1 MRLFLVTILLAVIK
15 DGLNDCIDQ
24 LQLLLDRA
32 GQLAD
37 IISDILSVELGNQ
50 CIEFRH
56 LFRRSRIM
64 HDDLYTCPSSL
75 LVMLHS
81 MHGGL
86 YSMWAGNV
94 WLHQNGVIYPFVK

>member
-1 MRLFLVTILLAVIK
+1 MAPTLRLFLVAILLAVIK

-24 LQLLLDRA
+24 LQLLLDGA

-37 IISDILSVELGNQ
+37 IIGDILSVKLGNQ
-50 CIEFRH
+50 RIELRH
-56 LFRRSRIM
+56 LFRRFRIV

-75 LVMLHS
+75 LAMLYS

-94 WLHQNGVIYPFVK
+94 WLH

>member
-1 MRLFLVTILLAVIK
+1 MG
-15 DGLNDCIDQ
+15 DGTDQ
-24 LQLLLDRA
+24 FQLLRSGA

-37 IISDILSVELGNQ
+37 IIGDILSVELGNQ

-56 LFRRSRIM
+56 LFRRFRIVY
-64 HDDLYTCPSSL
+64 DDLYTCPSSL
-75 LVMLHS
+75 LEMLYS

-94 WLHQNGVIYPFVK
+94 WLH